1 MAIENQSDNSPTS
14 TTPSKSKTESGE
26 DIRQADRSLNRVE
39 ELVEGALGGGTDLN
53 EAAWQ
58 LTLAQWNLGRYD
70 SLRRQ
75 WPRQLAIIV
84 ASAATFTYL
93 IYRLFWTMNLGSV
106 PAGIF
111 SGFLLAAETYAG
123 VSLGLYFFQV
133 WRLVEPP
140 LQRPTTLRTVDVFV
154 TTYNEDV
161 SLLRGTLTAC
171 LAMDYPHTTY
181 VLDDGARDEVKRLA
195 EELGVRYI
203 SRTDRAHAK
212 AGNINNA
219 LRQTEGEFV
228 IILDADHLPYRH
240 YITRLIGY
248 FDDPRMGFVQV
259 PHTTYNLDNFMGR
272 WKSASKAYWEDVR
285 IFFEAVQLGK
295 NRHEVACFCGSAA
308 IFRRKA
314 LEDVGLFATETITE
328 DMHTGMRINAA
339 GWKSIAVSEE
349 MVVGLAPDDAAT
361 FASQRLRWGEGNMS
375 VMAYDNPLTMKGLTL
390 AGRINYL
397 ASIGCWTMGPARLIL
412 YLTPLVMLLTGI
424 APVAD
429 LSVRYVAIVG
439 CYLVSVWTAVK
450 VASNGCGQLLGIEMA
465 MMASFHLQLQA
476 LWRALFR
483 RRRQKFV
490 VTKKRRGAA
499 AKSSGLRQMW
509 PQAALVAVSI
519 IAISWAASRVLF
531 GLSEDYFGL
540 LVGSGLAIFYSWL
553 ALNVLGRV
561 TAKRDSDGQWRHPLC
576 LAVDYSTGGDEKSA
590 VSVELNENGCE
601 LLTWEQLETGQLVS
615 VMLHTPVG
623 RTACQGRV
631 ASSTPLDGRKPFAH
645 LSNIVFEQAD
655 PSQRERESDVL
666 RGIILRYIVPVV
678 TMSHRLVRQG
688 TRTLPEQLSG
698 EGDFPIPLTV
708 DPRQP
713 EMAVQQ
719 SVALS
724 LNKQGF
730 LAVLPVSCPVGSV
743 AQATLNTPL
752 GPLDAEVEIHDVETM
767 RVGTTIVHQHEFRW
781 RNPSATRRLIPRRK
795 QWKTALNRTALQ
807 MRNHRHSTPMTV
819 LTILA
824 GYLITIATVFAFNQ
838 SHRSDIML
846 AKAAREQPPTAEQK
860 ENIKATAERLA
871 ESPSASPDE
880 LLRAYQAASA
890 IDDDILAAEV
900 AQIMAERV
908 ESGRF
913 GWLLTAARHLARS
926 NNLREA
932 DAAFDRL
939 IAEPMKPNLGLDEQA
954 AVYVEAARA
963 AIAVSNL
970 DKAAERF
977 LQASNL
983 KAADPKQAEELLGVL
998 ISAKRTNL
1006 AILVLRQLERSDRV
1020 LRRIVDVHE
1029 MANQPEKAL
1038 PELEELSRRHPD
1050 DAKVILRLAEL
1061 AIMRHDVAAGYK
1073 YYKTLQKLEPD
1084 NENARIKFAE
1094 TMLLTAREDVA
1105 AGRYDSARKMY
1116 EDSFRLQPPNDMLK
1130 REYAG
1135 FLATDGRFDQAVA
1148 MLEPLTD
1155 AKSRIQL
1162 AAVLEMQGDNAKA
1175 LRILLELENTEAVGK
1190 KTQRGIARLLL
1201 ANRDYE
1207 EAIGRLAELLKTDP
1221 NDPQL
1226 HREFIDAVAASDQ
1239 WSDAGRQTMNDVY
1252 LQYQNNDY
1260 HSLDA
1265 LGFERLGDAL
1275 RRLGMFVEARHALD
1289 RAVAE
1294 YPQARRLR
1302 FLLAQTLD
1310 SLGRY
1315 EDAEVQYTILLATR
1329 PPRHD

>member
-14 TTPSKSKTESGE
+14 TPPSKPETESGA
-26 DIRQADRSLNRVE
+26 DIRQAERSIDRAE
-39 ELVEGALGGGTDLN
+39 ELVEGALGGGTELN

-75 WPRQLAIIV
+75 WPRQLAILV
-84 ASAATFTYL
+84 ASAATIAYL

-111 SGFLLAAETYAG
+111 SGFLLAAEAYAG

-140 LQRPTTLRTVDVFV
+140 LQRPTTLQTVDVFV

-161 SLLRGTLTAC
+161 SLLRGTLAAC
-171 LAMDYPHTTY
+171 VAMDYPHTTY
-181 VLDDGARDEVKRLA
+181 VLDDGARDEVKQLA

-203 SRTDRAHAK
+203 SRTDRTYAK

-219 LRQTEGEFV
+219 LRQTGGEFV
-228 IILDADHLPYRH
+228 IVLDADHLPYRH

-259 PHTTYNLDNFMGR
+259 PHTTYNLDNFIGQ

-295 NRHEVACFCGSAA
+295 NRHGVACFCGSAA

-450 VASNGCGQLLGIEMA
+450 VASNGCGQLIGIEMA

-519 IAISWAASRVLF
+519 IAVSWATSRVLF

-561 TAKRDSDGQWRHPLC
+561 TAKRDPDGQWRHPLC
-576 LAVDYSTGGDEKSA
+576 LAVDYYAGGDEKSA

-601 LLTWEQLETGQLVS
+601 LLTWEPLETGRTVS
-615 VMLHTPVG
+615 VMFHSPIG

-631 ASSTPLDGRKPFAH
+631 ASSTPLDGRRPFAH
-645 LSNIVFEQAD
+645 LSNIIFEQAD
-655 PSQRERESDVL
+655 PSQRDRESDVL

-678 TMSHRLVRQG
+678 TMTHRLVRQG
-688 TRTLPEQLSG
+688 TRTLPEQISG
-698 EGDFPIPLTV
+698 EDDFPIPLTV

-713 EMAVQQ
+713 ELAIQQ

-724 LNKQGF
+724 LDKRGF

-743 AQATLNTPL
+743 VQATLNTPR
-752 GPLDAEVEIHDVETM
+752 GPIATEAKVNDVETM
-767 RVGTTIVHQHEFRW
+767 RVGTAIVYQHEFNW
-781 RNPSATRRLIPRRK
+781 GDPAAIRRLIPENK
-795 QWKTALNRTALQ
+795 QWKTAFNRTSSR
-807 MRNHRHSTPMTV
+807 MRERRQSTASTV
-819 LTILA
+819 FTILA
-824 GYLITIATVFAFNQ
+824 GYLITIATVFAFNL
-838 SHRSDIML
+838 SHRGDIML
-846 AKAAREQPPTAEQK
+846 AKASGQHPATAEQK
-860 ENIKATAERLA
+860 EKVKATVERLT
-871 ESPSASPDE
+871 ELPSASPNE

-890 IDDDILAAEV
+890 INDDGLAATV
-900 AQIMAERV
+900 ARQLAERV

-926 NNLREA
+926 NNPQKA

-939 IAEPMKPNLGLDEQA
+939 IAEPMEPNLNLDEQT

-963 AIAVSNL
+963 AIAVNNI

-983 KAADPKQAEELLGVL
+983 KAADPKLADELLGVL

-1006 AILVLRQLERSDRV
+1006 AIQILRQLERSDRV

-1029 MANQPEKAL
+1029 MVNQPEKAL

-1105 AGRYDSARKMY
+1105 AGRYDSARTMY
-1116 EDSFRLQPPNDMLK
+1116 EESFRLQPPNDAVK

-1162 AAVLEMQGDNAKA
+1162 AAVLEMQGDNARA
-1175 LRILLELENTEAVGK
+1175 LWILLDLENTEAVGE
-1190 KTQRGIARLLL
+1190 KTQRSIARLLL
-1201 ANRDYE
+1201 ANHDYR
-1207 EAIGRLAELLKTDP
+1207 EAAERIAELLKTEP
-1221 NDPQL
+1221 NDSQL
-1226 HREFIDAVAASDQ
+1226 QSEFVDAVAASDQ
-1239 WSDAGRQTMNDVY
+1239 WSDAVRQTMGNVY
-1252 LQYQNNDY
+1252 LRFQENDF
-1260 HSLDA
+1260 HSLDKS
-1265 LGFERLGDAL
+1265 GFERLGDAL
-1275 RRLGMFVEARHALD
+1275 RQLEMFDEARLALD
-1289 RAVAE
+1289 QAVAE
-1294 YPQARRLR
+1294 YPEARRLR
-1302 FLLAQTLD
+1302 FLLAQTLGN
-1310 SLGRY
+1310 LGRY
-1315 EDAEVQYTILLATR
+1315 EDAEAQYTILLATR
-1329 PPRHD
+1329 TQRRN